1 MGKERLINVLS
12 VVFYGLIAA
21 VGLVFIAISA
31 VLLLTASKEE
41 PLYGLAVVLFI
52 VICFIGVVQLVL
64 AVIPFA
70 IRLSFSKNKKISKI
84 VACIPFDV
92 VFIASYVYAVIYSII
107 AESSVNFVG
116 LSVGAL
122 LLLVSIATLV
132 FNVISIKYLKNNT
145 DATLADDI
153 EAKEEE

>member
-1 MGKERLINVLS
+1 MEKERLINVLS
-12 VVFYGLIAA
+12 VVFYGLVAA

-31 VLLLTASKEE
+31 VLLLTASKGE

-70 IRLSFSKNKKISKI
+70 IRLSFLKNKKISKI
-84 VACIPFDV
+84 VACLPFDV
-92 VFIASYVYAVIYSII
+92 VFIASYVYAVIYSIF
-107 AESSVNFVG
+107 AESSINFVG

-132 FNVISIKYLKNNT
+132 FNVISIKYQKSNT
-145 DATLADDI
+145 DATLPDDI